1 MEHFKLNLESNFKF
15 DDIVVAL
22 GNFDGFHKGHQ
33 KLISELNN
41 VKLKKG
47 YKSAVF
53 LFENHTK
60 DLIFHQNTSRMMSF
74 ADKLIKL
81 EDFKIDYVFSI
92 EFSEKIKNFS
102 PKEFLDFLTINL
114 NIKHIVVGKDYRFS
128 KNREG
133 NTDFIKSY
141 MKENGFSC
149 TIVDKLSYNNIE
161 ISSTKIIE
169 YIKSGKIELAN
180 DLLGDDFSIK
190 GKVIHGFQRGRNLGY
205 PTANLEISFNYVMV
219 KEGVYFTKTIVDKNE
234 YFSFSSVGH
243 NPTFDNKK
251 STIESHIFDF
261 HEDIYGK
268 DIELCFLKR
277 LRDNIKFNSIEELI
291 EQLKKDEIKCREL
304 INEYK

>member
-22 GNFDGFHKGHQ
+22 GNFDGFHLGHQ
-33 KLISELNN
+33 KLITELNN
-41 VKLKKG
+41 VKLKKD

-53 LFENHTK
+53 LFESHTK
-60 DLIFHQNTSRMMSF
+60 DLIFHQNSSRIMSF
-74 ADKLIKL
+74 EDKLKKL
-81 EDFKIDYVFSI
+81 ESFKIDYVFSI
-92 EFSEKIKNFS
+92 EFSEKIKNLT

-141 MKENGFSC
+141 MEEKCLSC
-149 TIVDKLSYNNIE
+149 TIVDKLNYDDIE

-180 DLLGDDFSIK
+180 DLLGYNFSIK
-190 GKVIHGFQRGRNLGY
+190 GKVTHGFQRGRNLGY
-205 PTANLEISFNYVMV
+205 PTANIEMSFNYVMV
-219 KEGVYFTKTIVDKNE
+219 KEGVYFTKTIVDGKG
-234 YFSFSSVGH
+234 YFSFSSVGY

-251 STIESHIFDF
+251 STIESHIFNF
-261 HEDIYGK
+261 YEDIYGK
-268 DIELCFLKR
+268 NIELCFLKR
-277 LRDNIKFNSIEELI
+277 LRDNIKFNSINELI

-304 INEYK
+304 IKNIK